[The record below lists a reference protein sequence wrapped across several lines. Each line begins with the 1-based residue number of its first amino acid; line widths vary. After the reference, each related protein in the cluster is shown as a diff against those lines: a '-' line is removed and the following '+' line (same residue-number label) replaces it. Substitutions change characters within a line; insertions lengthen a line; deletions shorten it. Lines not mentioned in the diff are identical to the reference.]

1 MWKPDRPLMIAG
13 RALSD
18 QDTWLIEFEEEFHG
32 LCGGQI
38 DALWLSG
45 LACALY
51 PLNKERPPCEA
62 AEVAFTTLGYEM
74 PRHELEDFFAL
85 MTSLHRAELH

>member
-18 QDTWLIEFEEEFHG
+18 QDIWLIEFEEEFYE
-32 LCGGQI
+32 LCDGQI
-38 DALWLSG
+38 HAPWLSG
-45 LACALY
+45 LACTLY
-51 PLNKERPPCEA
+51 PLNRDRSPSVA
-62 AEVAFTTLGYEM
+62 AQVAFTTLGYEL

-85 MTSLHRAELH
+85 TSSLHQAELH